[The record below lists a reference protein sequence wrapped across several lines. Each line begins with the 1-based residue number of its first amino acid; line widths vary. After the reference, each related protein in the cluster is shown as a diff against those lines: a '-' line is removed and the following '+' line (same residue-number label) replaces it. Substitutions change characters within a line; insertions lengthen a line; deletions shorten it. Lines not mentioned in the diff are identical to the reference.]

1 MINVPVTIK
10 NNVKVMS
17 SVDLAKLC
25 VGDSK
30 DAHSNF
36 MKKAEKVIG
45 EGVVNFYDT
54 YLSKQ
59 GKSLQC
65 LMLPEREACLMAMSY
80 SYELQAHVFDQ
91 WQVEKNKTPALP
103 SVKELALMVIAA
115 EEEKEK
121 ALLLVEQKSQHIESL
136 ESLFHSG
143 GTIAQFAKQL
153 NGINCQKINLWLNDN
168 TNWLYD
174 ENKGKIDKYG
184 RPKPYYWRC
193 ASYARDQYL
202 TERPK
207 KIAVQGMEDM
217 TKYEVTMLAK
227 GKKWLFKKYINGDLD
242 CCMKANWDGKRTQEK
257 DIK

>member
-1 MINVPVTIK
+1 MLTVQK
-10 NNVKVMS
+10 HNNIDVMS
-17 SVDLAKLC
+17 SVELAKLC
-25 VGDSK
+25 IGNTK

-91 WQVEKNKTPALP
+91 WQAEKNKTPALP

-168 TNWLYD
+168 TSWLYD
-174 ENKGKIDKYG
+174 LSLIH
-184 RPKPYYWRC
+184 
-193 ASYARDQYL
+193 
-202 TERPK
+202 
-207 KIAVQGMEDM
+207 I
-217 TKYEVTMLAK
+217 
-227 GKKWLFKKYINGDLD
+227 
-242 CCMKANWDGKRTQEK
+242 
-257 DIK
+257 

>member
-1 MINVPVTIK
+1 MLTVQK
-10 NNVKVMS
+10 HNNIDVMS
-17 SVDLAKLC
+17 SVDLAELC
-25 VGDSK
+25 GVRHD
-30 DAHSNF
+30 HF
-36 MKKAEKVIG
+36 MTKAQKVIG
-45 EGVVNFYDT
+45 EQLPNFREMQKYNKGNS
-54 YLSKQ
+54 SK
-59 GKSLQC
+59 GERAI

-91 WQVEKNKTPALP
+91 WQAEKNKTPALP

-174 ENKGKIDKYG
+174 ENKGKIDKHG
-184 RPKPYYWRC
+184 RQKPYYWRC

-207 KIAVQGMEDM
+207 KVSVQGMEDM